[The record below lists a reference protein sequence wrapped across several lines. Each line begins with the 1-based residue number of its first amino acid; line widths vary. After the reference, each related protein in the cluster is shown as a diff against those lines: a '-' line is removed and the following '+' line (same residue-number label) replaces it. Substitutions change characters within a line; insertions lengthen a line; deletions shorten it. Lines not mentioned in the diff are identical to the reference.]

1 MAARGPKNG
10 QKLILT
16 PSFNSP
22 SKIHFKRG
30 VTCHYLNELKNGS
43 VVLWRPTPRLQIG
56 IIRSVHRPYLCHPL
70 RGEISGNFHSSS
82 TLQRV
87 EAPQSHLVP

>member
-1 MAARGPKNG
+1 MADRGPKNG
-10 QKLILT
+10 QKLTLT

-43 VVLWRPTPRLQIG
+43 KNGQIMGIKWRTEDQKMAK
-56 IIRSVHRPYLCHPL
+56 
-70 RGEISGNFHSSS
+70 N
-82 TLQRV
+82 
-87 EAPQSHLVP
+87 